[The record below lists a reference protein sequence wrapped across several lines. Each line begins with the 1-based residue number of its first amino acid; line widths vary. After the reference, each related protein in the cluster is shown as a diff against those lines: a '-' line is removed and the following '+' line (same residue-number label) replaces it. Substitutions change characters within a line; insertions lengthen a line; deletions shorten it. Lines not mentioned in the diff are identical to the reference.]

1 MSGDSTQRVEAGDLD
16 GAIELLNAEVR
27 QHPGDLTHRAELAE
41 LLCFAGEL
49 ERADRM
55 LDVLAE
61 QDTSLAVG
69 VALFRQLLRAE
80 ESRQQ
85 FYSSGRLPAFID
97 TPTAHDQLYLRAL
110 VLLKDGDGAG
120 AARLLDEAEAARAP
134 LSGKLDDRPFS
145 DLRDLD
151 DISATHFDVLTSTGK
166 FYWIPMR
173 QVQRVMLHAP
183 RRRRDLLFRRA
194 TMEVE
199 SGPSG
204 EVFLPTIYPGLD
216 ARSAG
221 ALRLGQQTDFIGD
234 DATPVRGRGL
244 RSFLVDDEAR
254 PILEMA
260 SIEFGRAG

>member
-1 MSGDSTQRVEAGDLD
+1 MSADSTQRVEAGDLN

-27 QHPGDLTHRAELAE
+27 QHPGDVARRAELAE
-41 LLCFAGEL
+41 LLCVAGEL
-49 ERADRM
+49 ERSDRM

-61 QDTSLAVG
+61 QDTGLAVG
-69 VALFRQLLRAE
+69 IALFRQLLRAE

-97 TPTAHDQLYLRAL
+97 APSAHDQLYLKAL
-110 VLLKDGDGAG
+110 VMLKEGDGAS
-120 AARLLDEAEAARAP
+120 AARLLGEAEAARAP
-134 LSGKLDDRPFS
+134 LPGKLDGKPFG

-151 DISATHFDVLTSTGK
+151 DICATHFDVLTSTGK

-173 QVQRVMLHAP
+173 QVQRVTLHAP
-183 RRRRDLLFRRA
+183 RRRRDLIFRRA

-204 EVFLPTIYPGLD
+204 EVFLPSIYPGLD
-216 ARSAG
+216 AKSAG
-221 ALRLGQQTDFIGD
+221 ALRLGQQTDFVGG
-234 DATPVRGRGL
+234 DATPVRGQGL

-254 PILEMA
+254 PILELGC
-260 SIEFGRAG
+260 IEFGPAG

>member
-1 MSGDSTQRVEAGDLD
+1 MSADSTQRIEAGDLS
-16 GAIELLNAEVR
+16 GAVEWLTAEVR
-27 QHPGDLTHRAELAE
+27 QHPGDPGRRAELAE
-41 LLCFAGEL
+41 LLCFAGEY

-55 LDVLAE
+55 LDLLGE

-85 FYSSGRLPAFID
+85 FYSSGRLPALLSSPS
-97 TPTAHDQLYLRAL
+97 THDQLYLRAL
-110 VLLKDGDGAG
+110 VMLKAGDGAS
-120 AARLLDEAEAARAP
+120 AMRLVDEAEAGRAP
-134 LSGKLDDRPFS
+134 LPGKLDGKPFA

-151 DISATHFDVLTSTGK
+151 DISASHFDVLTSTGK

-173 QVQRVMLHAP
+173 QVRQVTLHAP

-204 EVFLPTIYPGLD
+204 EVFLPTIYPGLNGN
-216 ARSAG
+216 SSG
-221 ALRLGQQTDFIGD
+221 ALRLGQQTDFVGGN
-234 DATPVRGRGL
+234 ATPVRGRGL

-254 PILEMA
+254 PILEMS
-260 SIEFGRAG
+260 SIEFRRLD